1 MEGASGSK
9 KPSSLTRGRWERSSV
24 QRAKPASCEL
34 RSMHDGSV
42 GGLRPASFVVDN
54 AAARW
59 RFVKERPPRHP
70 RRMTGQG
77 HDGPKLERRRHA
89 FLHSGL
95 HRRKAVRRRRE
106 RTSGSTP
113 GGPPRRE
120 SWGSGTQR
128 SAGARVG
135 SRLQKSVRG
144 IFLLR
149 SRGAERQTERG
160 AGSATRRHACDEAT
174 PTVPGERVLGEA
186 RKLNRERTK
195 SASIEAPKGEA
206 SEDRIDGRRPGP
218 RGRRAL
224 TGAAAGGGASKDEPQ
239 PSDRS
244 WQQREAH
251 VRRKPGAER
260 RTRALELSR

>member
-1 MEGASGSK
+1 MRFS
-9 KPSSLTRGRWERSSV
+9 TRG
-24 QRAKPASCEL
+24 CI
-34 RSMHDGSV
+34 
-42 GGLRPASFVVDN
+42 
-54 AAARW
+54 AAR
-59 RFVKERPPRHP
+59 RFGVAE
-70 RRMTGQG
+70 
-77 HDGPKLERRRHA
+77 
-89 FLHSGL
+89 
-95 HRRKAVRRRRE
+95 E

-144 IFLLR
+144 IFPFR

-186 RKLNRERTK
+186 RERNRERTE

-224 TGAAAGGGASKDEPQ
+224 TGAAAGGGASKGEPR

-244 WQQREAH
+244 WQQREARA
-251 VRRKPGAER
+251 RRKPSAWR